1 MKKLPFL
8 ALILTIRIGTVECIH
23 SNLCNHPNV
32 TCSEQDLVKIYWN
45 LNGLHQDDPQL
56 IEAIRQC
63 FKKSFKNSHFHHY
76 EPTLILK
83 PLVIRFCPL
92 NFFSDSFRSFYTVNN
107 QNLKKSEK
115 IYKGQKQFTKG
126 FLAINV
132 ARFARKI
139 ENV

>member
-56 IEAIRQC
+56 IEAIRNDILIPPDPLPVSIVGSR
-63 FKKSFKNSHFHHY
+63 KKLLGQFQQVEVVEEMLELHKRAKK
-76 EPTLILK
+76 TG
-83 PLVIRFCPL
+83 
-92 NFFSDSFRSFYTVNN
+92 FFVEAGAGCGEYLSNR
-107 QNLKKSEK
+107 
-115 IYKGQKQFTKG
+115 
-126 FLAINV
+126 
-132 ARFARKI
+132 
-139 ENV
+139 